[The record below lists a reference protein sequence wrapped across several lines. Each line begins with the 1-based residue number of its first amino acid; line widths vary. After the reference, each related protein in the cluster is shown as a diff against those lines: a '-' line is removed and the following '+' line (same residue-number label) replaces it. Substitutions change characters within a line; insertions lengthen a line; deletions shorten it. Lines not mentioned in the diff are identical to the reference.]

1 MKLNLMQ
8 HQIEALNAVENYK
21 RCAFYYDCGL
31 GKTFM
36 GAEKAIALGNN
47 ILVICQKSKIADWI
61 EHFFKY
67 YIDKMK
73 YDESGAWCYD
83 LTSNTGMDMFLH
95 SRYKI
100 RIGVIN
106 YDLTF
111 RRPQLAQLTDFT
123 LLLDES
129 SLIQNET
136 AKRSK
141 FILNK
146 LNPENVI
153 LLSGTPV
160 SGKYELL
167 WSQCYLL
174 GWKISK
180 ELFYRQ
186 YVEYGLS
193 RDGYPII
200 TGYKNVER
208 LKRKLREYGAVF
220 KKTEEVLTLPEQ
232 MFIDIK
238 VPESKEYKIFKKDRI
253 ITIGCETL
261 VGDTT
266 LTNLLYQRQL
276 CGIYSE
282 AKMEALRDLL
292 ESTSERLIIFYNF
305 TAEMENIRAL
315 CAELGKPVS
324 IVNGAFKDFTA
335 YENNSDSVTLVQYQA
350 GAYGL
355 NLQKSQ
361 RIVYYTPPLSTELF
375 EQSKKRIHRIGQKQT
390 CFYYQLKCGIEY
402 QIYDTLALK
411 KDYTDELF
419 KEEENEI

>member
-1 MKLNLMQ
+1 MKLTLMP
-8 HQIEALNAVENYK
+8 HQVEALKAVEDYR

-36 GAEKAIALGNN
+36 GAEKAVAFGIK
-47 ILVICQKSKIADWI
+47 ILVICQKSKIADWMD
-61 EHFFKY
+61 HFTEY
-67 YIDKMK
+67 YGEK
-73 YDESGAWCYD
+73 AFD
-83 LTSNTGMDMFLH
+83 LTKAGELIEFLA
-95 SRYKI
+95 SDGV
-100 RIGVIN
+100 GVIN
-106 YDLTF
+106 YDLAF
-111 RRPQLAQLTDFT
+111 RRPQLASLTKFT

-141 FILNK
+141 FILSK
-146 LNPENVI
+146 LKPENVI

-238 VPESKEYKIFKKDRI
+238 VPESKEYNTFRKDRI
-253 ITIGCETL
+253 ITIGGETL

-282 AKMEALRDLL
+282 AKMEALKDLL
-292 ESTSERLIIFYNF
+292 ESTSERLIVFYNF

-324 IVNGAFKDFTA
+324 IVNGDIKDFTA
-335 YENNSDSVTLVQYQA
+335 YENNSDSVTMVQYQA

-355 NLQKSQ
+355 NLQKAQ

-402 QIYDTLALK
+402 HIYDTLALK

-419 KEEENEI
+419 KEVENGWS